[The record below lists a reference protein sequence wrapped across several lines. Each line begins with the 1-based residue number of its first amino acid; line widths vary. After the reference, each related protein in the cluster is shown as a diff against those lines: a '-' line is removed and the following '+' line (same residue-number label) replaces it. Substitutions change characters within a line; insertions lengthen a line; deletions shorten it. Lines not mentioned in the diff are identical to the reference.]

1 MPLPISSIV
10 NVQINVSPLAQQR
23 AGFGLLN
30 LVGVSDVIS
39 IGERYRLYNNIT
51 GVAADFAVTDEEYL
65 AASTYFSQSPRP
77 TELMISR
84 RALTDASASLVCGL
98 NAESDYKVWKLVTD
112 GSLKITLDGGA
123 EDVVGSLDFSAASS
137 MAGVAAVIESG
148 LAAGTCKWTGSR
160 FIFKSGTTGV
170 ASTITVLTAGATG
183 TDISVPAYTDGQ
195 APVARIYDGI
205 AAESMTAALT
215 AINDVN
221 STFFGVAGTKEINDT
236 QAAQDAAAWCEPLT
250 KLFANSSSDANTV
263 DPQSTSDVAYLFQ
276 QQGYNRTFSVFS
288 RTEDYPAVSVFARGA
303 TVNFEGTNTTL
314 TLKFKLLPGIA
325 PDEFTATEV
334 AAMEGKNCNYY
345 TFFADSRMLSQGQL
359 AVGRFIDEVWGLDWL
374 QNAVEVDVFNLLY
387 QSTTK
392 IPQTDKGTA
401 LITATIERV
410 LKQAVANGLGAPGTV
425 TVGTDTIYLNK
436 GFQVVAQA
444 VADQSQADRE
454 ARKAPAI
461 TFVLKGAGAIHSVDI
476 IGTFER

>member
-30 LVGVSDVIS
+30 LVGISDVIS
-39 IGERYRLYNNIT
+39 IGERYRLYSNIT
-51 GVAADFAVTDEEYL
+51 GVAADFATTDEEYL
-65 AASTYFSQSPRP
+65 AATTYFSQSPRP

-98 NAESDYKVWKLVTD
+98 NAESDYTVWKLITD
-112 GSLKITLDGGA
+112 GSFKITLDGGV
-123 EDVVGSLDFSAASS
+123 EDVVGSLDFSSASS
-137 MAGVAAVIESG
+137 MAGVAAVIEAG
-148 LAAGTCKWTGSR
+148 LAAGTCTWTGSR
-160 FIFKSGTTGV
+160 FIFNSGTTGV
-170 ASTITVLTAGATG
+170 TSFITVLTAGATG
-183 TDISVPAYTDGQ
+183 TDISTQEFTDGR
-195 APVARIYDGI
+195 APSARIYDGI
-205 AAESMTAALT
+205 DAESMTAALD

-221 STFFGVAGTKEINDT
+221 DSFYGVAGTKEINDEQT
-236 QAAQDAAAWCEPLT
+236 AEDAAAWCEPLT

-263 DPQSTSDVAYLFQ
+263 DPLSTSDVAYKFK
-276 QQGYNRTFSVFS
+276 QQGYNRTFTVFS
-288 RTEDYPAVSVFARGA
+288 RTEDYPALSVFARGA
-303 TVNFEGTNTTL
+303 TVNFEGTNTTI

-325 PDEFTATEV
+325 PDEFTGTEV
-334 AAMEGKNCNYY
+334 AALKDKNCNYY
-345 TFFADSRMLSQGQL
+345 TFFADSRMLAEGQL
-359 AVGRFIDEVWGLDWL
+359 AIGRFIDELWGLDWL

-410 LKQAVANGLGAPGTV
+410 LKQAVNNGLGAPGNV
-425 TVGTDTIYLNK
+425 TIGTDTVFLNK
-436 GFQVVAQA
+436 GFQVQAQK

-454 ARKAPAI
+454 ARKAPVI
-461 TFVLKGAGAIHSVDI
+461 SFVLKGAGAIHSVDI